1 MGVKGFFIVR
11 QKRIPTTLC
20 QGLSIGVDRAGHV
33 PTIPLYETVNNQ
45 KQWQYVTDKR
55 LKKPKLYR
63 QQGSKDAGTKA
74 SRDV

>member
-1 MGVKGFFIVR
+1 MLKSKENKHKFYITQENLG
-11 QKRIPTTLC
+11 
-20 QGLSIGVDRAGHV
+20 
-33 PTIPLYETVNNQ
+33 Y
-45 KQWQYVTDKR
+45 QWQYVTDKR